1 MRRFKLIC
9 ILQLFILTTVMALA
23 QQPPEALNVHQTDGS
38 ITSTLFDDLRNLE
51 FSGETLILHPIS
63 GTSTSIWLDD
73 VSNITFGD
81 YISAGF
87 PVTFSVVGSPLGYL
101 TAAID
106 NQLIESGTKVEE
118 GAVVV
123 FTAVPNEGCEVKEWV
138 INGEVQSSVIN
149 VFSLEVHEA
158 QEVTVEFSLL
168 NSLAESVLQ
177 KGLNVYSYMDNI
189 MVESAWN
196 IKSVSLMDVCG
207 KTLYRYDADNTVC
220 QLIIPTRHL
229 TAGVYLVN
237 VLTTQ
242 GNISRKVI
250 IQ

>member
-1 MRRFKLIC
+1 MRRFNLIC
-9 ILQLFILTTVMALA
+9 TLQLFILTTVMALA

-51 FSGETLILHPIS
+51 FSGETLIVHPIS
-63 GTSTSIWLDD
+63 SASTSIRMDD
-73 VSNITFGD
+73 VSNIIFGD
-81 YISAGF
+81 YIARF

-106 NQLIESGTKVEE
+106 NLSIESGTKVEE

-138 INGEVQSSVIN
+138 INGEVQSSAIY
-149 VFSLEVHEA
+149 FSLEVHEA
-158 QEVTVEFSLL
+158 LEVTVEFSLL
-168 NSLAESVLQ
+168 NSLTESVLQ

-220 QLIIPTRHL
+220 QLIIPTHHL

-242 GNISRKVI
+242 GNISHKVI

>member
-9 ILQLFILTTVMALA
+9 TLQLFILITVMTLA
-23 QQPPEALNVHQTDGS
+23 QQPPEALNVHQHDGS

-51 FSGETLILHPIS
+51 FSGETLIVHPIS
-63 GTSTSIWLDD
+63 GTSTSIRMDD

-81 YISAGF
+81 YIAGF

-101 TAAID
+101 TATLD
-106 NQLIESGTKVEE
+106 NHPIESGTKVEE
-118 GAVVV
+118 GAVIV

-138 INGEVQSSVIN
+138 INGEVQSSEIY
-149 VFSLEVHEA
+149 FSLEVHEA
-158 QEVTVEFSLL
+158 LEVTVEFSLL
-168 NSLAESVLQ
+168 NSLTESVLR
-177 KGLNVYSYMDNI
+177 KGLNVYSCMDNI

-242 GNISRKVI
+242 GNISRKI
-250 IQ
+250 MIQ